1 MVRVNADYIRFVHG
15 DAARLGHRPAMRL
28 IDLASERQKPVCWS
42 CGEKDDI
49 RIINR
54 VTAVCRSCGTGIG
67 SDKDRLITVD
77 LHDDDM
83 RHELLTGA
91 EAYSANA
98 YSDRSLARTAQRLFQ
113 NIHKWEHQH
122 EERDH
127 GYTDDKAE
135 G

>member
-67 SDKDRLITVD
+67 
-77 LHDDDM
+77 
-83 RHELLTGA
+83 
-91 EAYSANA
+91 
-98 YSDRSLARTAQRLFQ
+98 
-113 NIHKWEHQH
+113 WEHQH